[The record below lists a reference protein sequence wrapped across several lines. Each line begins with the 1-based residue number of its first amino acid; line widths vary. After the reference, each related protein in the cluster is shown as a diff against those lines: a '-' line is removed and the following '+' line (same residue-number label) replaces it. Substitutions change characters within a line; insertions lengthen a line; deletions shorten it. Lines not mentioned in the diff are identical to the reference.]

1 MTCSHLLECIQS
13 IESTQK
19 KYVECEL
26 QQCLKNCDTRKMIAL
41 EEHKKRYVLQNN
53 GDVVAVY
60 RVDGQMIDSTDTT
73 KCDNMIVDVS
83 SVLAVL
89 IEFKGQDLRHAL
101 DQIETTYQFV
111 LPAVGRYKLYGR
123 IVTSNRTNVPNLRT
137 NPQYLR
143 IQKAF
148 MKHGGNLRTSPNSM
162 SESVDEL
169 C

>member
-1 MTCSHLLECIQS
+1 MTCSHLVECIQS

-26 QQCLKNCDTRKMIAL
+26 QQCLKSCDIRKVIAL

-60 RVDGQMIDSTDTT
+60 RVDGQ
-73 KCDNMIVDVS
+73 
-83 SVLAVL
+83 
-89 IEFKGQDLRHAL
+89 
-101 DQIETTYQFV
+101 
-111 LPAVGRYKLYGR
+111 

-137 NPQYLR
+137 DPQYLR

-148 MKHGGNLRTSPNSM
+148 MKHGGNLRTSPNSI
-162 SESVDEL
+162 SECVDEL